1 MKNKSNKGQTFPG
14 PKDPSLEAYKVW
26 FMEVVKRLTKE
37 GTEIKLTE
45 EEWISSWMEYWVEE
59 SKRQF

>member
-1 MKNKSNKGQTFPG
+1 MENQPDNKKAFPG
-14 PKDPSLEAYKVW
+14 PKDTSLEAYKAW

-45 EEWISSWMEYWVEE
+45 EEWIASWMEYWRET
-59 SKRQF
+59 SNG